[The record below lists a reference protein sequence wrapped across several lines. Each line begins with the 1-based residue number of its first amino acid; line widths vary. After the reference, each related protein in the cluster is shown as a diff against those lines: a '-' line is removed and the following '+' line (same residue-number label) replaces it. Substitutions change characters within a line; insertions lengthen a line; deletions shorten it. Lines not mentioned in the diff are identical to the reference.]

1 MADRD
6 PRNHRLAARFGV
18 LAGAVLLLACSP
30 TANSNAQD
38 SAPGVLKSTGF
49 ATDVPP
55 AADFVQKS
63 RPGQTDFIPVGV
75 TPPARGVAARK
86 GADLSKL
93 QSELEATRKA
103 HDRLAG
109 RKEGQTSQIA
119 EDIKKKKKQGQ

>member
-1 MADRD
+1 V
-6 PRNHRLAARFGV
+6 AARFGV

-63 RPGQTDFIPVGV
+63 RTGQTDFIPVGV
-75 TPPARGVAARK
+75 TPPARGVTIRK

-93 QSELEATRKA
+93 QSELEATRKT

-109 RKEGQTSQIA
+109 RKEGQTSQIS
-119 EDIKKKKKQGQ
+119 EDLKKKKKPAP